1 MAARSG
7 MSNLISRWR
16 RMVDDAGT
24 AVWNDDT
31 AQQILD
37 QHAVRLL
44 HHPISPETWYR
55 PSNTTTYQLYSVG
68 YRDLEGS
75 ASGSAYWYVYDGDG
89 NAAPAN
95 TPDFSKGQVL
105 FDADTDGATYY
116 VTAYSYDLDLAAA
129 TAWRERAGM
138 QADGYDFS
146 ADGASYS
153 RSQWF
158 AHCQQMADMY
168 AARGGSTLTGRTAAI
183 RLDRADTMAGR

>member
-7 MSNLISRWR
+7 MTSLISRWR

-24 AVWNDDT
+24 AVWSDDV

-55 PSNTTTYQLYSVG
+55 PSNTTAYQLYSVG

-75 ASGSAYWYVYDGDG
+75 ASGSAQWYVYDGDG
-89 NAAPAN
+89 NAAPSN
-95 TPDFSKGQVL
+95 TPDFSKGEIL
-105 FDADTDGATYY
+105 FAADTDGATYY

-158 AHCQQMADMY
+158 QHCQQMADMY
-168 AARGGSTLTGRTAAI
+168 AARGGSTRTGRTAAI

>member
-7 MSNLISRWR
+7 MTDLISRWR

-24 AVWNDDT
+24 AVWSDDV

-37 QHAVRLL
+37 QNAVRLL
-44 HHPISPETWYR
+44 HHAISPEPWYR
-55 PSNTTTYQLYSVG
+55 PSNTVDYRLYHVG
-68 YRDLEGS
+68 YRDMEGS
-75 ASGSAYWYVYDGDG
+75 ASGTAYWYVYDADG
-89 NAAPAN
+89 NAAPTN
-95 TPDFSKGQVL
+95 TPDFSKGEIL
-105 FDADTDGATYY
+105 FAADTDGATYY

-129 TAWRERAGM
+129 AAWRERAGM

-158 AHCQQMADMY
+158 AHCQRMADMY
-168 AARGGSTLTGRTAAI
+168 AARGGSTRTGKSAVI
-183 RLDRADTMAGR
+183 GIDRADTHRGW